1 MARALSVLLVL
12 ILALSAVAP
21 VWAKKHPTTT
31 TAPATQEAA
40 KKKGEESAV
49 ETHKHRAAEF
59 ENGKELDAAK
69 TKDKV
74 GTLSDQVNALDKKL
88 KDSGK
93 GTAAEAEAP
102 ATGKHHHAAAA
113 EETPVEAAPTGK
125 HHHAEAPEETAPA
138 ASGKHHHHAATQP
151 ATQETKSEKKSK

>member
-1 MARALSVLLVL
+1 MSRVLSVLLVL
-12 ILALSAVAP
+12 ILAFDVASP
-21 VWAKKHPTTT
+21 VFAKKHPTTT

-40 KKKGEESAV
+40 KGKEDAV
-49 ETHKHRAAEF
+49 ATHKRRAAEF

-93 GTAAEAEAP
+93 GSAEEAP
-102 ATGKHHHAAAA
+102 AAGKLHHAAAP
-113 EETPVEAAPTGK
+113 EETPVEAAPAGK
-125 HHHAEAPEETAPA
+125 HHHAAAPEETAPA
-138 ASGKHHHHAATQP
+138 ATGKHRHAATQP
-151 ATQETKSEKKSK
+151 ATQESKSEKKSK

>member
-1 MARALSVLLVL
+1 MSRVLSIVLVL
-12 ILALSAVAP
+12 VLAFYVSAP
-21 VWAKKHPTTT
+21 VFAKKHPTTT
-31 TAPATQEAA
+31 TTAPTTQEAA
-40 KKKGEESAV
+40 KGKGSAL

-93 GTAAEAEAP
+93 GSADADAP
-102 ATGKHHHAAAA
+102 ATGKHHHAAAPEETPAAPTGKHHHAAAA
-113 EETPVEAAPTGK
+113 EETPE
-125 HHHAEAPEETAPA
+125 PA
-138 ASGKHHHHAATQP
+138 ASGKHHHAATQP
-151 ATQETKSEKKSK
+151 ATQESKSEKKSK

>member
-1 MARALSVLLVL
+1 MARALGILLVV
-12 ILALSAVAP
+12 ILALNVARP
-21 VWAKKHPTTT
+21 VFAKKHPATT
-31 TAPATQEAA
+31 TAPTTQEAT
-40 KKKGEESAV
+40 KGKESAV

-93 GTAAEAEAP
+93 AP
-102 ATGKHHHAAAA
+102 AADADAPVTGKHHHAAAP
-113 EETPVEAAPTGK
+113 EETPAAAPAGK
-125 HHHAEAPEETAPA
+125 
-138 ASGKHHHHAATQP
+138 HHHAATQP
-151 ATQETKSEKKSK
+151 AATQESPKSSKTKARREAAEKAAAESGK